1 MGSSA
6 DNYLPNPDLQILNG
20 ILVLVGVQPRIHRE
34 GEIDDVAPYQ
44 AVGSTLSGI
53 HTAPSLSTFNTRMSA
68 AYPNWWPQ
76 HANRWGLGMF
86 LAVTGQPG

>member
-6 DNYLPNPDLQILNG
+6 DNLHANPDHNIVDG
-20 ILVLVGVQPRIHRE
+20 VLVLVGVQPEIHRE
-34 GEIDDVAPYQ
+34 GELHEKAPYQ
-44 AVGSTLSGI
+44 AVGSTLAGL

-76 HANRWGLGMF
+76 HASRWGFGMF
-86 LAVTGQPG
+86 LSVTGQPG